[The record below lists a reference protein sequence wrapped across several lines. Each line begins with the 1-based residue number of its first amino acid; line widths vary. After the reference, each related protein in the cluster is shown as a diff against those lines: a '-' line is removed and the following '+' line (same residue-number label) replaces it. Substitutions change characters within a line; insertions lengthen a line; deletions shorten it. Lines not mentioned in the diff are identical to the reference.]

1 MPSHHLPGD
10 TPQFPAPTRTQ
21 DDSMAM
27 SPRMILRFSCLA
39 LATVTITPATFAQ
52 TGSELVQ
59 FNRDVQPILAANCF
73 ECHGPDGTHREADL
87 RFDQRDSA
95 VADRDGLVAIK
106 PGDPANSQLWA
117 RVSSSDA
124 DIQMPP
130 PESKKKLTPKDL
142 AILKKWIEQGAEYQ
156 NHWSFVAPQTPDVP
170 EVDSAVTLNPI
181 DNFVVARLKNDG
193 LDLSNKAARE
203 ILIRRA
209 TFDLTG
215 LPPTPQDVEAFV
227 NDTDANA
234 FEKVVDRLLDSK
246 SYGERMALMW
256 MDAAR
261 YGDTSVFHADGPRDM
276 WPWRDWVIE
285 SYNTNK
291 SFKDFTIEQLAG
303 DLLPNATVKQ
313 KIASGFNRNHGTT
326 DEGGAIAE
334 EYRVEYAIDR
344 VKTTSMVWLG
354 LTMECCQCHDHKYDP
369 FTQREYYQFYAF
381 FNQAS
386 DKGMQTR
393 GGNAEPKID
402 VPNFEKLKLVD
413 PLRKQVDQHRA
424 QLAKRA
430 TEAETD
436 FQRWLAEASKS
447 AKPTLAPQD
456 AFARFTLDEGKGR
469 VIKSTGI
476 SKGVGGIKG
485 KPRYK
490 DGHNGGKCLDL
501 DGKTY
506 ADIGSIG
513 DFERSDSF
521 SYGAWI
527 FSDNGSGAPIARMD
541 DKNEYRGWD
550 LHLSGGIVQVHIIN
564 NWPGNA
570 IKVRTKKKIQSK
582 HWQHV
587 FVTYDGSS
595 KAAGIKIYFDGV
607 EQEWDI
613 EHDRLTG
620 SIRTTKPLYLG
631 RRNVGSQY
639 KGLIDDVQIF
649 TRKLLAA
656 EVAAIAGADPIAPIL
671 AMKPDDRTEQNIALL
686 KEYFLSTVDEP
697 SKTIHAKLA
706 KVQAQLA
713 DATQPVSS
721 VMVMK
726 DLEKPRMTYVLDRG
740 HYASPNKDEPVEPA
754 TPAALL
760 DFPDD
765 APRTRL
771 GLAQWLTDPRHPLTA
786 RVTVNRYWQM
796 LFGTGLVKS
805 TEDFGSQGEWPSHPE
820 LLDWLAT
827 DFVQHGWD
835 IKRTLKQMMMSNAYQ
850 QSSRST
856 SQQQFRDPENRLIS
870 RGPRFRL
877 QGEFIRDNAL
887 AISGLLVDQVGGPG
901 VKPYQPPGLWNEV
914 SLSGNVRFKQDRGEK
929 LYRRSMYTYWKRS
942 SPAPSMMIFDSPT
955 REKCNVRRNR
965 TNTPLQAL
973 VTLNDPQFVEAA
985 RMLAERIMKEG
996 GESIEDRIRFAYRL
1010 ATARSA
1016 SDSLVTLLTNAYQ
1029 TELKTFQAETE
1040 RARSLLSVGEFKRD
1054 ETLNMAEHAA
1064 WTVIA
1069 SLILNLDETLTR
1081 S

>member
-1 MPSHHLPGD
+1 
-10 TPQFPAPTRTQ
+10 
-21 DDSMAM
+21 M
-27 SPRMILRFSCLA
+27 SSRIVPRFSYHALVTFA
-39 LATVTITPATFAQ
+39 LATSAFTASAFAQ
-52 TGSELVQ
+52 ARPNTPNSSDAVQ
-59 FNRDVQPILAANCF
+59 FNRDVQPILAANCY
-73 ECHGPDGTHREADL
+73 ECHGPDATHREADL
-87 RFDQRDSA
+87 RFDERDSA
-95 VADRDGLVAIK
+95 TADRDGQTAIK
-106 PGDPANSQLWA
+106 PGDLANSQLWE
-117 RVSSSDA
+117 RIVSA
-124 DIQMPP
+124 DPDLQMPP
-130 PESKKKLTPKDL
+130 PESKKKLTSKEI
-142 AILKKWIEQGAEYQ
+142 AILKQWIEQGAEYQ
-156 NHWSFVAPQTPDVP
+156 SHWSFVTPVSPAVPQ
-170 EVDSAVTLNPI
+170 VDSTPQNKSLNNRLNNPI
-181 DNFVVARLKNDG
+181 DNFVVAGLKNDG
-193 LDLSNKAARE
+193 LGFSQAAARE

-215 LPPTPQDVEAFV
+215 LPPTPAEVDAFV
-227 NDTDANA
+227 KDTDANA
-234 FEKVVDRLLDSK
+234 FENVVDRLLAANT
-246 SYGERMALMW
+246 YGERMALMW

-303 DLLPNATVKQ
+303 DLLPNATIKQ

-344 VKTTSMVWLG
+344 VKTTSMIWLG

-369 FTQREYYQFYAF
+369 ITQREYYQFFAF
-381 FNQAS
+381 FNQAA

-402 VPNFEKLKLVD
+402 VPNFEKQSLIA
-413 PLRKQVDQHRA
+413 PLRKQIEVQRK
-424 QLAKRA
+424 QLAQRA
-430 TEAETD
+430 TAANSA
-436 FQRWLAEASKS
+436 FQTWTAEASKT
-447 AKPTLAPQD
+447 ANAVVAPQD
-456 AFARFTLDEGKGR
+456 AYAMFNLDEGKGR
-469 VIKSTGI
+469 VIKNTGT
-476 SKGVGGIKG
+476 SKSVGGIKG
-485 KPRYK
+485 KPRFK
-490 DGHNGGKCLDL
+490 DGRNGPNGGKCLDL

-506 ADIGSIG
+506 ADVGSIG
-513 DFERSDSF
+513 DFESSDSF

-527 FSDNGSGAPIARMD
+527 FTEGTGAPIARMD
-541 DKNEYRGWD
+541 DNNGHRGWD
-550 LHLSGGIVQVHIIN
+550 LHLGSGIAQVHIIN
-564 NWPGNA
+564 DWPANA
-570 IKVRTKKKIQSK
+570 IKVRTKKKIKSK
-582 HWQHV
+582 QWQHV

-631 RRNVGSQY
+631 RRNVGSPY

-649 TRKLLAA
+649 TRQLSAA
-656 EVAAIAGADPIAPIL
+656 EVAAIAGSDPIAPIL
-671 AMKPDDRTEQNIALL
+671 AMKPADRNEQQVALL
-686 KEYFLSTVDEP
+686 KDYFLSAIDEP
-697 SKTIHAKLA
+697 SKAIHAELSKI
-706 KVQAQLA
+706 QTQLA

-740 HYASPNKDEPVEPA
+740 NYASPKKDAPVEPG
-754 TPAALL
+754 TPTALL
-760 DFPDD
+760 EFPKD
-765 APRTRL
+765 APRNRL
-771 GLAQWLTDPRHPLTA
+771 GLAKWLTDPRHPLTA

-827 DFVQHGWD
+827 DFVEHDWD
-835 IKRTLKQMMMSNAYQ
+835 IKRTLKQMMMSAAYR
-850 QSSRST
+850 QSSRTT
-856 SQQQFRDPENRLIS
+856 SELLFRDPENRLVS

-887 AISGLLVDQVGGPG
+887 AISGLLVNEIGGPG

-914 SLSGNVRFKQDRGEK
+914 SLSGNVRFKQDTGEK

-942 SPAPSMMIFDSPT
+942 SPAPSMLIFDTPT
-955 REKCNVRRNR
+955 REKCVVRRDR

-973 VTLNDPQFVEAA
+973 VTLNDPQYVEAA
-985 RMLAERIMKEG
+985 RVLAERMMTEG
-996 GESIEDRIRFAYRL
+996 GQSIDERIRFAYRL
-1010 ATARSA
+1010 ATARNA
-1016 SDSLVTLLTNAYQ
+1016 SDSLIRLMTTTYE
-1029 TELKTFQAETE
+1029 TELAAFQNDLEQAK
-1040 RARSLLSVGEFKRD
+1040 SLLAVGEHKRNESLD
-1054 ETLNMAEHAA
+1054 MAQHAA
-1064 WTVIA
+1064 WTIVA